1 MNIYLRYAAA
11 TTYLPN
17 PFFTRAYDS
26 RMLYIL
32 DGEGEMRFPDK
43 TFPLKSG
50 SLCYYPPGQTY
61 WPHSSK
67 DSPLYFVTLGFDFTE
82 DYKKFANV
90 LPTHSAESYNEKLR
104 LPSHLSQ
111 PYEMFK
117 HYFVLDN
124 LHSLRNDFLEVANTS
139 ISNTPHHREA
149 ASARLASIL
158 YTLLDISDTK
168 QSNAVSLAIEYID
181 KHLGKISSNDE
192 IASTLHYHPNHL
204 NRLFK
209 QHMGIT
215 LHRYLIETRLKKATD
230 LLINTELTIAE
241 IAKKVGFENPNHF
254 SSIFTKF
261 NKIPPTKFRRSTQLI
276 KNKSR

>member
-26 RMLYIL
+26 RMLYVL
-32 DGEGEMRFPDK
+32 GGEGEMRFPDK
-43 TFPLKSG
+43 TFPIKSG
-50 SLCYYPPGQTY
+50 SLCYYPPGQVY
-61 WPHSSK
+61 WPHSST

-90 LPTHSAESYNEKLR
+90 LPTPSAESYNENLR
-104 LPSHLSQ
+104 LPSHLAQ

-117 HYFVLDN
+117 HYFVLDD
-124 LHSLRNDFLEVANTS
+124 LHSLRDDFLAVANIS
-139 ISNTPHHREA
+139 IGNNPHRREA

-168 QSNAVSLAIEYID
+168 QSNAISFAIDYID
-181 KHLGKISSNDE
+181 KHLGEISSNDE
-192 IASTLHYHPNHL
+192 IATVLHYHPNHL

-215 LHRYLIETRLKKATD
+215 LHRYLLETRIKKAAD
-230 LLINTELTIAE
+230 LLINTALTVAE
-241 IAKKVGFENPNHF
+241 ISEALGFENPNHF
-254 SSIFTKF
+254 SCMFTKF
-261 NKIPPTKFRRSTQLI
+261 NNIPPTKFRRSTQII